1 MCIKTRKEF
10 VVCEQLSAIKK
21 QKDNLEWKVVWIFEI
36 TNKIKINS
44 LRLSTSYVIKTRLIF
59 DESECKSFII
69 EHLMNLEYILNYSPY
84 TINHVALHISF
95 T

>member
-36 TNKIKINS
+36 TNQTENNF
-44 LRLSTSYVIKTRLIF
+44 T
-59 DESECKSFII
+59 E
-69 EHLMNLEYILNYSPY
+69 
-84 TINHVALHISF
+84 TINFICNQNTVNI
-95 T
+95 

>member
-36 TNKIKINS
+36 TNQIENDFTETINFIE
-44 LRLSTSYVIKTRLIF
+44 R
-59 DESECKSFII
+59 KSFII
-69 EHLMNLEYILNYSPY
+69 QHLINLEYILNYSPY

>member
-36 TNKIKINS
+36 TNQ
-44 LRLSTSYVIKTRLIF
+44 
-59 DESECKSFII
+59 I
-69 EHLMNLEYILNYSPY
+69 ENNFTE
-84 TINHVALHISF
+84 TINFIYNQNTV
-95 T
+95 

>member
-36 TNKIKINS
+36 TNQTENNF
-44 LRLSTSYVIKTRLIF
+44 T
-59 DESECKSFII
+59 E
-69 EHLMNLEYILNYSPY
+69 
-84 TINHVALHISF
+84 TINFICKQNTVNI
-95 T
+95 

>member
-36 TNKIKINS
+36 TNQIENNFTETINFIYNQIGMEEFHNT
-44 LRLSTSYVIKTRLIF
+44 TSYKLRTY
-59 DESECKSFII
+59 I
-69 EHLMNLEYILNYSPY
+69 ELFSLYN
-84 TINHVALHISF
+84 
-95 T
+95 

>member
-36 TNKIKINS
+36 TNQIKNDF
-44 LRLSTSYVIKTRLIF
+44 T
-59 DESECKSFII
+59 E
-69 EHLMNLEYILNYSPY
+69 
-84 TINHVALHISF
+84 TINFINRNGRVSLYNIL
-95 T
+95 

>member
-36 TNKIKINS
+36 TNQTENNFTETIN
-44 LRLSTSYVIKTRLIF
+44 
-59 DESECKSFII
+59 FICI
-69 EHLMNLEYILNYSPY
+69 QNTVYLMNQNGRVS
-84 TINHVALHISF
+84 
-95 T
+95 

>member
-36 TNKIKINS
+36 TNQIENDFTETIH
-44 LRLSTSYVIKTRLIF
+44 
-59 DESECKSFII
+59 FICNQNTVY
-69 EHLMNLEYILNYSPY
+69 LMNQNGRAS
-84 TINHVALHISF
+84 
-95 T
+95 

>member
-36 TNKIKINS
+36 TNQ
-44 LRLSTSYVIKTRLIF
+44 
-59 DESECKSFII
+59 I
-69 EHLMNLEYILNYSPY
+69 ENDFTE
-84 TINHVALHISF
+84 TINFICNQNTVNEYLMSQNGRVS
-95 T
+95 

>member
-36 TNKIKINS
+36 TNQIENNFTETINFMFNQTTVEFPNTPS
-44 LRLSTSYVIKTRLIF
+44 YKLRI
-59 DESECKSFII
+59 
-69 EHLMNLEYILNYSPY
+69 YILNYSSY

>member
-36 TNKIKINS
+36 TNQ
-44 LRLSTSYVIKTRLIF
+44 
-59 DESECKSFII
+59 I
-69 EHLMNLEYILNYSPY
+69 ENNFTE
-84 TINHVALHISF
+84 TINFMFNQTTVNQHGRVS
-95 T
+95 

>member
-36 TNKIKINS
+36 TNQ
-44 LRLSTSYVIKTRLIF
+44 
-59 DESECKSFII
+59 I
-69 EHLMNLEYILNYSPY
+69 ENDFTE
-84 TINHVALHISF
+84 TINFILRMNI
-95 T
+95 

>member
-36 TNKIKINS
+36 TNFTESIN
-44 LRLSTSYVIKTRLIF
+44 
-59 DESECKSFII
+59 FIC
-69 EHLMNLEYILNYSPY
+69 NQNTVNGRVS
-84 TINHVALHISF
+84 
-95 T
+95 

>member
-36 TNKIKINS
+36 TNQIENDFTETINFICNRKITMKEFHNT
-44 LRLSTSYVIKTRLIF
+44 TSYKLRIY
-59 DESECKSFII
+59 I
-69 EHLMNLEYILNYSPY
+69 ELFSLYN
-84 TINHVALHISF
+84 
-95 T
+95 

>member
-36 TNKIKINS
+36 TNQTENNFTETINF
-44 LRLSTSYVIKTRLIF
+44 I
-59 DESECKSFII
+59 CKQNTVY
-69 EHLMNLEYILNYSPY
+69 LMNQN
-84 TINHVALHISF
+84 
-95 T
+95 

>member
-36 TNKIKINS
+36 TNQIENDFTETINFICNQN
-44 LRLSTSYVIKTRLIF
+44 TI
-59 DESECKSFII
+59 DESKWKSFII
-69 EHLMNLEYILNYSPY
+69 QHLINLEYILDYSPY

>member
-21 QKDNLEWKVVWIFEI
+21 QKDNLEWKVVWIFEN
-36 TNKIKINS
+36 TNQIENNFTETINFICNQN
-44 LRLSTSYVIKTRLIF
+44 TV
-59 DESECKSFII
+59 EPEWKSFII
-69 EHLMNLEYILNYSPY
+69 QHLINLEYILNYSPY
-84 TINHVALHISF
+84 IINHVALHISF

>member
-10 VVCEQLSAIKK
+10 VVCEQLSAIKN
-21 QKDNLEWKVVWIFEI
+21 QKDNLEWKVVWIFEN
-36 TNKIKINS
+36 TNQIENYFTETINFICNQN
-44 LRLSTSYVIKTRLIF
+44 TV
-59 DESECKSFII
+59 SFII
-69 EHLMNLEYILNYSPY
+69 QHLINLEYILNYSPC

>member
-36 TNKIKINS
+36 TNQ
-44 LRLSTSYVIKTRLIF
+44 
-59 DESECKSFII
+59 I
-69 EHLMNLEYILNYSPY
+69 ENKFTG
-84 TINHVALHISF
+84 TINFIYNQNTVNI
-95 T
+95 

>member
-36 TNKIKINS
+36 TNQ
-44 LRLSTSYVIKTRLIF
+44 
-59 DESECKSFII
+59 I
-69 EHLMNLEYILNYSPY
+69 ENDFTE
-84 TINHVALHISF
+84 TINFTCNQNTVNQNGRAL
-95 T
+95 

>member
-36 TNKIKINS
+36 TNQIENDFTETINFMFNQ
-44 LRLSTSYVIKTRLIF
+44 TTVY
-59 DESECKSFII
+59 
-69 EHLMNLEYILNYSPY
+69 LMNQNERVS
-84 TINHVALHISF
+84 
-95 T
+95 

>member
-36 TNKIKINS
+36 TNQIENNFTENI
-44 LRLSTSYVIKTRLIF
+44 
-59 DESECKSFII
+59 SFICNQNTVY
-69 EHLMNLEYILNYSPY
+69 L
-84 TINHVALHISF
+84 INQNGRVS
-95 T
+95 

>member
-36 TNKIKINS
+36 TNQIENDFTEAIN
-44 LRLSTSYVIKTRLIF
+44 
-59 DESECKSFII
+59 FIC
-69 EHLMNLEYILNYSPY
+69 NQNTVNQNGRVS
-84 TINHVALHISF
+84 
-95 T
+95 

>member
-1 MCIKTRKEF
+1 MCMKTRKEF

-36 TNKIKINS
+36 TNQIENNFTETINFIFF
-44 LRLSTSYVIKTRLIF
+44 VIQHLI
-59 DESECKSFII
+59 
-69 EHLMNLEYILNYSPY
+69 NLEHILNYSSY

>member
-36 TNKIKINS
+36 TNQIENNFTETI
-44 LRLSTSYVIKTRLIF
+44 
-59 DESECKSFII
+59 SFIY
-69 EHLMNLEYILNYSPY
+69 NQNTVNEYL
-84 TINHVALHISF
+84 INQNGRVS
-95 T
+95 